1 MNIFLA
7 LFQKDFLLY
16 YKDISALL
24 TTFLFSIVLLLLFN
38 FALESGQTEKK
49 EFLAVGIYWV
59 VFFYQNNLLLQ
70 RSIVLDTQ
78 NIERVLASPVPRL
91 VLMFSKLAS
100 NWVLCILL
108 QLLLIPIFAVFFEI
122 KFLTQ
127 LPFFLGILILSSL
140 GFCALGTLISVL
152 TIEVRSKEYP
162 AIADFELT
170 QSLRQASQKLQ
181 IPLHLGIG
189 ISSDT
194 FWAGQERYDGY
205 SGSVLRK
212 FQGSLEEWQKLGLLN
227 FEMEASALFTICSVF
242 KLQAAS
248 ICCVIAKRTKS
259 EKVDKSKYQKGIERI
274 MKIIQEAIK
283 DLH

>member
-1 MNIFLA
+1 MKKITYLIIFV
-7 LFQKDFLLY
+7 LFLSNLSAQDFGYWKKHNPQNQAPIKHQVWDSFLKK
-16 YKDISALL
+16 YKKI
-24 TTFLFSIVLLLLFN
+24 
-38 FALESGQTEKK
+38 
-49 EFLAVGIYWV
+49 
-59 VFFYQNNLLLQ
+59 NLG
-70 RSIVLDTQ
+70 D
-78 NIERVLASPVPRL
+78 
-91 VLMFSKLAS
+91 
-100 NWVLCILL
+100 
-108 QLLLIPIFAVFFEI
+108 
-122 KFLTQ
+122 
-127 LPFFLGILILSSL
+127 LILNTGAVRLEGTSSHYVP
-140 GFCALGTLISVL
+140 I
-152 TIEVRSKEYP
+152 EYP

-170 QSLRQASQKLQ
+170 QSLRQAAQKLQ

-283 DLH
+283 DLL

>member
-78 NIERVLASPVPRL
+78 NKSFERVLASPVPRL

-152 TIEVRSKEYP
+152 TIEVRFKEVLVP
-162 AIADFELT
+162 LLLFPL
-170 QSLRQASQKLQ
+170 S
-181 IPLHLGIG
+181 IPL
-189 ISSDT
+189 
-194 FWAGQERYDGY
+194 
-205 SGSVLRK
+205 
-212 FQGSLEEWQKLGLLN
+212 LL
-227 FEMEASALFTICSVF
+227 
-242 KLQAAS
+242 AS
-248 ICCVIAKRTKS
+248 IRLSEVLLFSLDWNKLETGLIILIAF
-259 EKVDKSKYQKGIERI
+259 
-274 MKIIQEAIK
+274 
-283 DLH
+283 DLIYLLICWISYELILD